1 VWWHGY
7 SSASAQSPTRTASQP
22 HGSPRIP
29 LTGDCVLCPLVGPRA
44 ISRPASFSLSGCS
57 VVHRHYIP
65 CVASSS
71 SSQRRTRR
79 RRLEIGRETGE
90 GTSPTTTNLPGRTG
104 ESSVAAAHALCC
116 AVLVINHQVLQQ
128 QRRRPYYSHHH
139 RPTDRSP
146 GDAAGLL
153 RRAARRLPRRAGLF
167 SRELPRSA
175 GRQLLRRQ
183 VRQLQR
189 GGHHPRRRQG
199 AARVGQEDGRRPPP
213 PAVPRLLRRCTYMHL
228 VPSIDG
234 SISFLIGLFVAVRTC
249 ISYHPSMDP
258 SASLLVYCLVVE

>member
-234 SISFLIGLFVAVRTC
+234 SISFLIGLLFGC
-249 ISYHPSMDP
+249 
-258 SASLLVYCLVVE
+258 